1 MMNHEILT
9 WKEIVQK
16 YPDMYVFVQNYVA
29 DGPNIRS
36 GEVIEAVRPED
47 FDEADIR
54 WYTSGADY
62 MHSYTG
68 EDSSCAV
75 LWF

>member
-1 MMNHEILT
+1 MDGKILT
-9 WKEIVQK
+9 WKEMVDQ

-36 GEVIEAVRPED
+36 GVVMEAVRPEN
-47 FDEADIR
+47 FNEADIR

-68 EDSSCAV
+68 SDDYGMI
-75 LWF
+75 LWI